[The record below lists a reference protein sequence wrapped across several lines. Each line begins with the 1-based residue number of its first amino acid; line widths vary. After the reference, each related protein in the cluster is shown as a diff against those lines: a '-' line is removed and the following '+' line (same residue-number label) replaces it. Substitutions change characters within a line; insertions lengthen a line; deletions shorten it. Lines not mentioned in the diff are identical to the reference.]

1 MVKVCPAEKS
11 NGIDI
16 YAGFRQ
22 VNGDVMM
29 EFEFQNI
36 SCETP
41 VSNLAIQL
49 NKNSFGLS
57 PVNQQV
63 ICNPPVPIG
72 SSGKVSC
79 QLVANRSM
87 LQPIAAG
94 QPTSPQIQI
103 AIKNM
108 STTRSQ
114 VF

>member
-22 VNGDVMM
+22 VNGDVVM
-29 EFEFQNI
+29 EFEFQSI

-63 ICNPPVPIG
+63 ICNPPVRIG
-72 SSGKVSC
+72 SSGKIRLSASN
-79 QLVANRSM
+79 QSFHVA
-87 LQPIAAG
+87 AHCCWTAH
-94 QPTSPQIQI
+94 
-103 AIKNM
+103 K
-108 STTRSQ
+108 STDSDCHQEYVNNT
-114 VF
+114 